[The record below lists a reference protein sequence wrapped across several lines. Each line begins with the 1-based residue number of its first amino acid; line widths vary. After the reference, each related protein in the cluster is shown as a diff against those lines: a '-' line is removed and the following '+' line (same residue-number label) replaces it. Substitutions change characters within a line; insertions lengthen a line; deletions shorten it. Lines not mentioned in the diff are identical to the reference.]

1 MSRILWVSDALR
13 KACIKNGAI
22 CATSSWHR
30 ECVRIQ
36 ESLPKL
42 LYIFMHMYAVIQV
55 GLRTL
60 RDSGYVLRCHKD
72 RFEAVYYG
80 EIGASLAMFE
90 AGYTIDSFLTRY
102 QGVNWRGEV
111 NWECNNAL
119 SPIGKRTFDG
129 LTLSAFEAIFPK
141 LKGSLL
147 ESGLP
152 SHFEALKMSQ
162 WLTTPVCMS
171 ILGWTCVKPGQG
183 RWWAVHHAA
192 HFTS

>member
-1 MSRILWVSDALR
+1 ML
-13 KACIKNGAI
+13 K
-22 CATSSWHR
+22 
-30 ECVRIQ
+30 
-36 ESLPKL
+36 
-42 LYIFMHMYAVIQV
+42 
-55 GLRTL
+55 
-60 RDSGYVLRCHKD
+60 DSGYVLRCHND

-102 QGVNWRGEV
+102 QEVDWRVED
-111 NWECNNAL
+111 NWECNKAL

-129 LTLSAFEAIFPK
+129 VTLSAFEAVFPK

-162 WLTTPVCMS
+162 WLSMQVCNPVILRTPSSSNMPQVLDAS
-171 ILGWTCVKPGQG
+171 
-183 RWWAVHHAA
+183 A
-192 HFTS
+192 